1 MVQVGSRGI
10 CRRRQPY
17 ERRRQILKSP
27 GVGLSVEFD
36 RNLIL
41 SKLMSFYGPMI
52 RLIHLLCVGL
62 KKYPKNKS
70 RYYFLNFILKCIS
83 SCKNLH
89 SLCVM
94 LEKFRQYC
102 TNIATPKR
110 QTDEICEMSFASC
123 PKNCLLY
130 TSPSPR
136 DRTRSR
142 MPSSA

>member
-52 RLIHLLCVGL
+52 RLIDLLCVGL
-62 KKYPKNKS
+62 KKSPKQVEVLFFK
-70 RYYFLNFILKCIS
+70 FHTEMHS
-83 SCKNLH
+83 SLLNLH
-89 SLCVM
+89 FLCDV
-94 LEKFRQYC
+94 LEKFAQNC

-110 QTDEICEMSFASC
+110 QTYE
-123 PKNCLLY
+123 N
-130 TSPSPR
+130 
-136 DRTRSR
+136 
-142 MPSSA
+142 